1 MFYTS
6 QFQNCPSPPEHFQ
19 DIFHFFFLSNFPVCW
34 HCTWSNTPP
43 ASTLES
49 VKSSTEWSFNNFPMR
64 QTVYSKC
71 EHPAKHSWNILS
83 LRKLFYSGLF
93 IKICHSRNPTF
104 NRPFKRLS
112 NAPTNTEYWS
122 NALHML
128 NAERITK
135 SFGLQRWPEFWHER
149 QMPYWASLIL
159 GQIIH
164 CVEQTSSQMPREG
177 GWAVLEL
184 RGRLCKRKAG
194 MLSQE
199 RIVNKI
205 LYRPFLWSKGIFLNL
220 FKSLGWIPRFMT

>member
-1 MFYTS
+1 MSFGYVLYQSIPKLPITS
-6 QFQNCPSPPEHFQ
+6 RTFSRHFS
-19 DIFHFFFLSNFPVCW
+19 FFFLSNFPVCW

-43 ASTLES
+43 ASTSES
-49 VKSSTEWSFNNFPMR
+49 VKSSTEWSFNNFPVR

-128 NAERITK
+128 NVERITK
-135 SFGLQRWPEFWHER
+135 SFCLQRQNFDMKVKCLTGCSSFW
-149 QMPYWASLIL
+149 
-159 GQIIH
+159 
-164 CVEQTSSQMPREG
+164 V
-177 GWAVLEL
+177 
-184 RGRLCKRKAG
+184 K
-194 MLSQE
+194 LS
-199 RIVNKI
+199 IV
-205 LYRPFLWSKGIFLNL
+205 WSKTPVKCPGREDGQFWNCVVDYVRERLVCY
-220 FKSLGWIPRFMT
+220 PRRGL

>member
-1 MFYTS
+1 MFCTS
-6 QFQNCPSPPEHFQ
+6 QFQNCPSPPERFQ
-19 DIFHFFFLSNFPVCW
+19 DIFYFFLSNSPVCW
-34 HCTWSNTPP
+34 QCTWSNTPP
-43 ASTLES
+43 ASTSES
-49 VKSSTEWSFNNFPMR
+49 VKSSTEWPFNNFPTH

-122 NALHML
+122 NVLHML

-135 SFGLQRWPEFWHER
+135 SFCLQRWPEFWHES
-149 QMPYWASLIL
+149 QMPYWAFLIL

-164 CVEQTSSQMPREG
+164 CVEQNSSQMPREG

-184 RGRLCKRKAG
+184 HSRLCKRKAG

-205 LYRPFLWSKGIFLNL
+205 LYRPFLWSKWIFLNL
-220 FKSLGWIPRFMT
+220 FMSLGWIPRFMT

>member
-19 DIFHFFFLSNFPVCW
+19 DIFHFFLSNSPVCW
-34 HCTWSNTPP
+34 HYTWSNTPP
-43 ASTLES
+43 ASTSES

-64 QTVYSKC
+64 QTVYPKC

-93 IKICHSRNPTF
+93 IKICHSGNPTL

-112 NAPTNTEYWS
+112 NTPTNTEYWS

-135 SFGLQRWPEFWHER
+135 SFCLRRWPEFWHES
-149 QMPYWASLIL
+149 QMPYWAFLIL
-159 GQIIH
+159 GKIIH
-164 CVEQTSSQMPREG
+164 CVEQNSSQMPREG

-205 LYRPFLWSKGIFLNL
+205 LYRPFLWSKWIFLNL
-220 FKSLGWIPRFMT
+220 FMSLGWIPRFMT